1 MSKVSV
7 AHLDARRRS
16 IIDAA
21 CRAFSEKGVET
32 ATMAEVAAMAGISP
46 GAIYRYFDNKEA
58 LAKACLS
65 ESSDAILDQWA
76 TSPDS
81 SEDPAREL
89 TAFARL
95 TFKLLNEPSQRSD
108 TILHLERL
116 LTLARDEDER
126 ALSELRD
133 EFTGITFGIESRLK
147 LAQQAGQLSSELDA
161 HALAGMLFS
170 LYWGAR
176 IAKLVDPAADT
187 DSQIDAVSK
196 LLWGQLAT
204 APK

>member
-1 MSKVSV
+1 VSKVSM

-32 ATMAEVAAMAGISP
+32 ATMAEVATMAGISP

-65 ESSDAILDQWA
+65 ESSDAILEQWA

-89 TAFARL
+89 AAFARL
-95 TFKLLNEPSQRSD
+95 TFQLLNEPSQRSD

-116 LTLARDEDER
+116 LTLARDEDES
-126 ALSELRD
+126 ALAELRD
-133 EFTGITFGIESRLK
+133 EFAGITFGIETRLK
-147 LAQQAGQLSSELDA
+147 LAQRAGQLSSEHDA

-176 IAKLVDPAADT
+176 IAKLVDPAANT

-196 LLWGQLAT
+196 VLWGSSAA
-204 APK
+204 APA

>member
-1 MSKVSV
+1 MSKVSE

-32 ATMAEVAAMAGISP
+32 ATMAEVAARAGISA
-46 GAIYRYFDNKEA
+46 GAIYRYFENKEA
-58 LAKACLS
+58 LARACLS
-65 ESSDAILDQWA
+65 ESSEAILEQWV

-81 SEDPAREL
+81 SQDPAREL
-89 TAFARL
+89 SNFARL
-95 TFKLLNEPSQRSD
+95 TFKLLNEPTQRPD

-116 LTLARDEDER
+116 LTLARDEDAR

-133 EFTGITFGIESRLK
+133 EFAKVTFGIESRLK
-147 LAQQAGQLSSELDA
+147 LAQKAGQLGPDMDP

-187 DSQIDAVSK
+187 DSQIAAVSQV
-196 LLWGQLAT
+196 LWGPAAT
-204 APK
+204 AK